1 VAPWP
6 RHDDDSEGRADLFR
20 CDAVA
25 GHQRR
30 DDPPAR
36 VDVSRI
42 AFVAR
47 ERGPLL
53 VGVAP

>member
-6 RHDDDSEGRADLFR
+6 RHDDDSEGSADLFR